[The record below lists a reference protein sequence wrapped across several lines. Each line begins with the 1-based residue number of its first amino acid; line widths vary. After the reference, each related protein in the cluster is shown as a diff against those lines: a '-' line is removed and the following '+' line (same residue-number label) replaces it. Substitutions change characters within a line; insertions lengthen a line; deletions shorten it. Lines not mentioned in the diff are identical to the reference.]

1 MPMKGSILDQ
11 KLNAPGR
18 FQDFVSS
25 HPAEISFLLTSVLF
39 AIIIMILRPGYGTN
53 DDIQIIATASGYM
66 GGKSF
71 SFLIFSNALLGFV
84 LNFLYGLNF
93 TANWEIWLF
102 VMMHFCSVWGLISL
116 VLWHPLKTYTKIFG
130 VAIIILSSIYFVLNL
145 TFTTAAAIASIS
157 GFCLLLTATQL
168 PKMLKRNYFL
178 FGVILILAG
187 SLVRLELTELVL
199 IILIPGIVICYRF
212 FPIKNLILAFAVSGI
227 LVLGCYAFNLA
238 YLRQFPDWYF
248 YNTYTL
254 TRAMLHDT
262 PRLVNAGGSIR
273 NIHWTDNDL
282 NMFARW
288 FFPDPN
294 VYSLQNLRY
303 LVEHVSDKRPT
314 FLTRM
319 LLLPSYFF
327 DEPILPYTLF
337 LLLSWIGMLFQGFTP
352 KKVLISSGLF
362 FLVALAI
369 NIYLLWTQKMA
380 GYVLL
385 ASLESSLIFTLFI
398 GYWSALNV
406 AQFTPLPGTNSR
418 TVQKPEVPHPPR
430 HPLSKIS
437 SGIGLSASILL
448 LLVVI
453 GVVVQQSIETTN
465 TNIKREAI
473 YHLILSDI
481 QLLHL
486 GDTGQKALI
495 ISPAFGIPWEW
506 SNPMFVDF
514 PDAPHYMVMDW
525 DTFSPA
531 YYSVLREY
539 QVKSLPAG
547 LYEGKNIYLMT
558 DETTMNGIIKFI
570 ENHEGVDVEAR
581 LIYAPNY
588 DTGTIYDEARLYK
601 LEKIP

>member
-1 MPMKGSILDQ
+1 LDQ
-11 KLNAPGR
+11 KLNTPGR

-25 HPAEISFLLTSVLF
+25 HPAAISFLLTSVLF
-39 AIIIMILRPGYGTN
+39 AVIIMILRPGYGTN
-53 DDIQIIATASGYM
+53 DDIQIIATVSGYM
-66 GGKSF
+66 GGKPF
-71 SFLIFSNALLGFV
+71 PFLIFSNVLLGFV

-93 TANWEIWLF
+93 KINWEIWFF
-102 VMMHFCSVWGLISL
+102 VGMHFCSVWGLISL
-116 VLWHPLKTYTKIFG
+116 VLWHPLKISTKVFG
-130 VAIIILSSIYFVLNL
+130 ALIIILSSIYFVLNL

-157 GFCLLLTATQL
+157 GFCLLLAATQL
-168 PKMLKRNYFL
+168 PRMLKQNRFL
-178 FGVILILAG
+178 FGVILILTG
-187 SLVRLELTELVL
+187 SLVRLESTALVL
-199 IILIPGIVICYRF
+199 VILIPGIVICHRF
-212 FPIKNLILAFAVSGI
+212 FPIKNLILAFAVSGA

-273 NIHWTDNDL
+273 DIHWTTNDL

-314 FLTRM
+314 FLTR
-319 LLLPSYFF
+319 LLSLPSDFL
-327 DEPILPYTLF
+327 DEPILPYTLL
-337 LLLSWIGMLFQGFTP
+337 LLLSWIGMLFYGFGP

-385 ASLESSLIFTLFI
+385 ASLESSLIFMLFI
-398 GYWSALNV
+398 GYGSALNV
-406 AQFTPLPGTNSR
+406 AQFITLPGTGSR
-418 TVQKPEVPHPPR
+418 TIEKPEVPHPP
-430 HPLSKIS
+430 SKIS
-437 SGIGLSASILL
+437 SRLGFSASILL
-448 LLVVI
+448 LLIVI
-453 GVVVQQSIETTN
+453 GVVVQQSIETTS

-473 YHLILSDI
+473 YHRIVSDI
-481 QLLHL
+481 GLLHL
-486 GDTGQKALI
+486 EDTGQKALI

-506 SNPMFVDF
+506 SNPMFIDF

-539 QVKSLPAG
+539 QVESLPAG

-558 DETTMNGIIKFI
+558 DEVTMNGIIKFI
-570 ENHEGVDVEAR
+570 KNHEGVDVEAR
-581 LIYAPNY
+581 LIYTPNY
-588 DTGTIYDEARLYK
+588 DTGTIYDEAQLYK
-601 LEKIP
+601 LEKLP